1 MPYVFRKKS
10 CRDLLGSSGRSLGV
24 LIMISENFL
33 KIPCNYPQIILK
45 HLAKIFEEEQR
56 LFKNLEGSSKISKDP
71 LRIFKN
77 LCKDLSSAHDL
88 L

>member
-1 MPYVFRKKS
+1 
-10 CRDLLGSSGRSLGV
+10 
-24 LIMISENFL
+24 MISENFL

-77 LCKDLSSAHDL
+77 LCKDLSSAHVVVNFFPVKVIL
-88 L
+88 CFCVH